1 MVEMVLEAGRD
12 ATYIIRDF
20 DHKVK
25 AVRDVKVRQRHH
37 TPMNG
42 VVSCTV
48 VLEAAEEL
56 SNEEHSIQNR
66 SYMSVDFL

>member
-1 MVEMVLEAGRD
+1 MVLETGRD

-25 AVRDVKVRQRHH
+25 AIRNVKVRQRLY

-42 VVSCTV
+42 VMSCTV

-56 SNEEHSIQNR
+56 SNEENSVENR
-66 SYMSVDFL
+66 NCMSVELLQM